1 MVKNLFTFFFI
12 CLLFLAKQSNANE
25 NNPILNIENKLII
38 EKYFDEI
45 NLIGEANYSF
55 LFWDLYDAQLYSE
68 SKIFDK
74 NRSAL
79 ILRYNKK
86 ITKDRLVEETIG
98 DMKDQKKLSKTQIEN
113 WTKVFS
119 NIYKTVQVG
128 ERFLAIRIANNKS
141 IFFFNEKKIYESSD
155 KDFLNLFFN
164 IWLRNDSK
172 NPDFSKKLI
181 GGS

>member
-12 CLLFLAKQSNANE
+12 CLLFLAKQSIANE

-55 LFWDLYDAQLYSE
+55 LLWDLYDAQLYSE

-98 DMKDQKKLSKTQIEN
+98 DMKDQTKLSKTQIEN

-128 ERFLAIRIANNKS
+128 ERFLAIRIASNKS
-141 IFFFNEKKIYESSD
+141 IFFYNEKKIYESSD